1 MKNTITMSYFKFTIR
16 TTWKKSLQVVLP
28 VVALCTVGQLQAAP
42 LQNPIQDSIE
52 QTAEKIK
59 VQGTVKDE
67 SGESIIGASIHVK
80 GTTLGTLTDLQ
91 GNFTLENVP
100 VNALI
105 EISYGGY
112 TGHDCD
118 AQSAPTYSTTL

>member
-16 TTWKKSLQVVLP
+16 TAWKKSLQVVLP

-80 GTTLGTLTDLQ
+80 GTTLGTLIQ
-91 GNFTLENVP
+91 R
-100 VNALI
+100 
-105 EISYGGY
+105 
-112 TGHDCD
+112 
-118 AQSAPTYSTTL
+118 